1 MPSFIN
7 PVFIVA
13 ILIALSVHEWAHAY
27 AAYRLGDPT
36 AKYAGRMTLNPLAHI
51 DALGAFMFLF
61 VGFGWGKPVPV
72 DPRYLKNVRKDS
84 ALISLA
90 GPLSNLVMAWIAFA
104 ALLVLGKSVG
114 SSVFSLLSNNGTGN
128 PLMIVAVQLCQN
140 LIFINLAL
148 MSFNLI
154 PIAPLDGS
162 KILHPFIPLQY
173 QDAYEN
179 IMARGPILLIALLV
193 LEFALNVPLISRFI
207 FTLMSA
213 VLAVMGI
220 IGNLLL

>member
-1 MPSFIN
+1 MSSFLN

-72 DPRYLKNVRKDS
+72 DPRYLKNVRRDS

-90 GPLSNLVMAWIAFA
+90 GPLSNFVMAWIAFA
-104 ALLVLGKSVG
+104 VLLVLGKSVG
-114 SSVFSLLSNNGTGN
+114 SSVFSLLGSNGDGN
-128 PLMIVAVQLCQN
+128 PIMIVAVQLCQN

-162 KILHPFIPLQY
+162 KILYPFIPLRY

-179 IMARGPILLIALLV
+179 IMARGPMLLIALLV

-213 VLAVMGI
+213 VLAMMGM
-220 IGNLLL
+220 IGNSLL